1 MADAPRRARGATRKS
16 PVTIGQVGPTRLR
29 GGIPALWHA
38 RVEARPSRLELSISV
53 AEMVA
58 REVES
63 QITSG
68 SVQPGTH
75 LGTKEDLR
83 QRFGVAVG
91 TINEATRLLTNRGL
105 LTTRPGRGGGMFVT
119 TASAR
124 VHPNGPADEC
134 DWNGATVA
142 EYVSVRQALEPMVC
156 REAARHHHDADIRE
170 LRQLLRKMEEHA
182 DRPLAYV
189 RYAVALHRRIA
200 SVCHNALLQSLYLT
214 VLDLIE
220 DAMERQGLAPSDLL
234 AHLSQHRQLV
244 EAIDAGAGERLEAA
258 IAQHRVSWG
267 DGAAVE
273 TARVAG
279 EAGG

>member
-1 MADAPRRARGATRKS
+1 M
-16 PVTIGQVGPTRLR
+16 
-29 GGIPALWHA
+29 
-38 RVEARPSRLELSISV
+38 

-58 REVES
+58 REVET

-68 SVQPGTH
+68 SVQPGTR

-91 TINEATRLLTNRGL
+91 TINEATRLLANRGL
-105 LTTRPGRGGGMFVT
+105 LTTRPGPGGGMFVT

-124 VHPNGPADEC
+124 VHPNGSADEC

-142 EYVSVRQALEPMVC
+142 EYVSVRQALKPLVC
-156 REAARHHHDADIRE
+156 REAARHHQDADIRE
-170 LRQLLRKMEEHA
+170 LRQLLQGMEEHA
-182 DRPLAYV
+182 DRPQAYV

-200 SVCHNALLQSLYLT
+200 SVCHNSLLQSLYLT

-220 DAMERQGLAPSDLL
+220 DVVERRGLAPSDVLE
-234 AHLSQHRQLV
+234 HLSQHRQLV
-244 EAIDAGAGERLEAA
+244 EAIDAGTGERLEAA
-258 IAQHRVSWG
+258 IAQHRASWG
-267 DGAAVE
+267 ADGAAVE
-273 TARVAG
+273 AARAVG

>member
-1 MADAPRRARGATRKS
+1 
-16 PVTIGQVGPTRLR
+16 V
-29 GGIPALWHA
+29 IPAPHA
-38 RVEARPSRLELSISV
+38 RVGPRPSRLELSISV

-58 REVES
+58 REVET

-68 SVQPGTH
+68 SVQPGTR

-91 TINEATRLLTNRGL
+91 TINEATRLLANRGL
-105 LTTRPGRGGGMFVT
+105 LTTRPGPGGGMFVT

-124 VHPNGPADEC
+124 VHPNGSADEC

-142 EYVSVRQALEPMVC
+142 EYVSVREALEPLVC

-170 LRQLLRKMEEHA
+170 LRQLLQEMEEHA
-182 DRPLAYV
+182 DRPVAYV
-189 RYAVALHRRIA
+189 QYAVALHRRIA

-220 DAMERQGLAPSDLL
+220 DAVERRGLAPSDLL
-234 AHLSQHRQLV
+234 EHLSQHWQLV
-244 EAIDAGAGERLEAA
+244 DAIDAGAGEHLEAA

-267 DGAAVE
+267 ADGAAVE
-273 TARVAG
+273 TARVSG
-279 EAGG
+279 ELGG